1 MSTARHLGTVPPWM
15 IAVSAMFSVQ
25 LASALAVPMIEEIGA
40 PGTAW
45 LRLTFGALVFL
56 ALQRPPLR
64 SLRRRD
70 VPAVLAL
77 GIATAVMTMAFL
89 EALARIPLGTA
100 VAIEFLG
107 PLTVAAVRSPSRRAL
122 AWPVLALVGVV
133 LMTEPWHG
141 QVDLA
146 GVAFAAVAGA
156 GWGFYILLTQH
167 VGDRLTGLGSLS
179 MTVPVAALTAAVVGV
194 PQAAGDLTPELLLE
208 AALLA
213 LLMPVLPFALE
224 LLALRRM
231 THTAFGT
238 LMALEPAIGLGW
250 GALLLSQAPSFGQ
263 LVGITLVVLAGAASQ
278 RGGRR
283 PDREPAIADLQPA

>member
-1 MSTARHLGTVPPWM
+1 MSAARPFDTAPPWM
-15 IAVSAMFSVQ
+15 LAVAAMFSVQ

-45 LRLTFGALVFL
+45 LRLSLGGLVFL
-56 ALQRPPLR
+56 ALQRPQLR
-64 SLRRRD
+64 SLRRAD
-70 VPAVLAL
+70 APAVAAL

-89 EALARIPLGTA
+89 EALSRIPLGTA

-107 PLTVAAVRSPSRRAL
+107 PLTVAAVRSPHRRAL
-122 AWPVLALVGVV
+122 AWPALALLGVV
-133 LMTEPWHG
+133 LMTEPWRG
-141 QVDLA
+141 EVDLA
-146 GVAFAAVAGA
+146 GVAFAAIAGA
-156 GWGFYILLTQH
+156 GWGAYILLTQH

-179 MTVPVAALTAAVVGV
+179 ITVPIAAVAAAVVGV
-194 PQAAGDLTPELLLE
+194 PQAAGDLTPALLLE

-213 LLMPVLPFALE
+213 VLMPVLPFALE

-250 GALLLSQAPSFGQ
+250 GVVLLSQVPSVGQ
-263 LVGITLVVLAGAASQ
+263 LVGITLVVVAGAASQ

-283 PDREPAIADLQPA
+283 PAEASPIGDLQPA